1 MAGTSIGSIQ
11 RGATGACSVRD
22 VRKEFVDPHKAR
34 PKKGLVWRI
43 SEKAPM
49 GEWVDTSAP
58 PPPPP
63 PAPPAPKK
71 DLPEVYSGGWVVSSF
86 DLLAGVDISE
96 SPDTVPDELF
106 DELFRRTDT
115 PPKTPEK

>member
-1 MAGTSIGSIQ
+1 M
-11 RGATGACSVRD
+11 
-22 VRKEFVDPHKAR
+22 
-34 PKKGLVWRI
+34 

-49 GEWVDTSAP
+49 GEWVDTNAPAP
-58 PPPPP
+58 P
-63 PAPPAPKK
+63 AEPAPKK

-86 DLLAGVDISE
+86 DLLTGVDISE
-96 SPDTVPDELF
+96 GHDTVPDELF